1 MWYITPLSIGFM
13 RILALLFLVLSV
25 HLNGVQNGPLF
36 MAEGN
41 YEILFE
47 NRLLAQVNG
56 KPITVYDVMKKMDVV
71 FYRQYSEYVA
81 NKQARF
87 QFYQV
92 SWKQVLKDLIEKEL
106 MMADAEESKLEV
118 TASEVR
124 QELEKSFGPNII
136 ANLDK
141 IDMTLD
147 EAKEILQSEILI
159 RKLMGF
165 KVTGKAFRSINPQD
179 LKEAYAAW
187 TKENVIPEQIVYR
200 VLSVRD
206 GKSGE
211 QCKSVV
217 SLIQKWLKDGKG
229 DLAAA
234 KSAFEKLGILNEST
248 KITLSEPIRVNRD
261 ELIPE
266 VKIVLDE
273 LMENQFSEPI
283 AQKSRRDESVVWK
296 IYALEEVV
304 QPTVATFK
312 EMENKL
318 RDKLLDQRIGKEA
331 AEYMEFLRNHYSVH
345 DSYLNQVS
353 KEWLPFSLIQM
364 NTP

>member
-1 MWYITPLSIGFM
+1 M
-13 RILALLFLVLSV
+13 RVLALFFLVLSA
-25 HLNGVQNGPLF
+25 HLSAVQNGPLF
-36 MAEGN
+36 MAEGG

-71 FYRQYSEYVA
+71 FYRQYPEYVT

-92 SWKQVLKDLIEKEL
+92 SWKSILKDLIEKEL
-106 MMADAEESKLEV
+106 MMADAGESKLEV

-165 KVTGKAFRSINPQD
+165 KVTGKAYRSINPQD

-187 TKENVIPEQIVYR
+187 TKENVAPDQIVYR
-200 VLSVRD
+200 VLTIRD
-206 GKSGE
+206 GKDGE
-211 QCKSVV
+211 RCKSVV
-217 SLIQKWLKDGKG
+217 SLIDKWLKEGKG

-234 KSAFEKLGILNEST
+234 KSAFERLGILSEST
-248 KITLSEPIRVNRD
+248 KISLSEPLKVTRD
-261 ELIPE
+261 ELLPE
-266 VKIVLDE
+266 IKAVIDQLGEKE
-273 LMENQFSEPI
+273 FSEPI
-283 AQKSRRDESVVWK
+283 VQKSRRDDSTVWK
-296 IYALEEVV
+296 IYALEEVIE
-304 QPTVATFK
+304 PAPISFK
-312 EMENKL
+312 EIESKL
-318 RDKLLDQRIGKEA
+318 RDKLLDQRITKEA
-331 AEYMEFLRNHYSVH
+331 SDYLSYLRNHYSVY
-345 DSYLNQVS
+345 DSYMNQVA
-353 KEWLPFSLIQM
+353 KEWLPFSLIQLK
-364 NTP
+364 NN